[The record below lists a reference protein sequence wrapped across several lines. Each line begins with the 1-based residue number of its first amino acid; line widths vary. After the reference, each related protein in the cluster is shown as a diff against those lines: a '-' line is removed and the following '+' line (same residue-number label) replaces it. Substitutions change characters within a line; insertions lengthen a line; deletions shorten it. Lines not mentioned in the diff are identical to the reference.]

1 MDRTLCRLAY
11 VTAMLAAATLASAA
25 FADPIAVIAGLKGKV
40 EITTAKGGAPQRA
53 ALGRALEKGDW
64 VKVPAGGTAT
74 VLFSDGNVLDIAGTS
89 SVRVGGQATTPGAK
103 GLPSDVFTS
112 VKKFVAGGSRETG
125 LVALSQLRSAPVD
138 KDAPFLIAPRRT
150 ALLTDRPTFA
160 WRAVPGATRYRVTLS
175 SAEGGKVWDRE
186 ATGLSLPFPAESP
199 ALAGGAEYLW
209 ALEALADTR
218 ALRSET
224 SVFQVLPAT
233 EAAAVRLN
241 LGRIGDSAGGIE
253 SPAARFISGSY
264 LSGLGLFLDASE
276 QFGAL
281 CKLVPDSPAP
291 HKALG
296 DVYSSIGLMDLA
308 AAEFQ
313 VALSLT
319 REP

>member
-1 MDRTLCRLAY
+1 MARPVHCCVAALVLC
-11 VTAMLAAATLASAA
+11 ATFASLA
-25 FADPIAVIAGLKGKV
+25 FADPIAVIADLKGKV
-40 EITTAKGGAPQRA
+40 EVTAAQGGAAQRA
-53 ALGRALEKGDW
+53 VVGRALEKGDW
-64 VKVPAGGTAT
+64 VKVPSGGAAT
-74 VLFSDGNVLDIAGTS
+74 LLFSDGNVVDLAGTS
-89 SVRVGGQATTPGAK
+89 SVRVGGQVGGKAGKAP

-112 VKKFVAGGSRETG
+112 VRKFVAGGSRETG

-138 KDAPFLIAPRRT
+138 RDAPFLIAPRRT
-150 ALLTDRPTFA
+150 ALLTDRPTFT

-175 SAEGGKVWDRE
+175 AESGPLWDRE
-186 ATGLSLPFPAESP
+186 VQGLSLPFPADAA
-199 ALAGGAEYLW
+199 ALAAGTEYLW
-209 ALEALADTR
+209 ELQALSDIK
-218 ALRSET
+218 ALRSES

-241 LGRIGDSAGGIE
+241 LGRIGDSAGGVE
-253 SPAARFISGSY
+253 SPAARFIAGSY

-281 CKLVPDSPAP
+281 CKLTPESPAP

-296 DVYSSIGLMDLA
+296 DIYSSIGLMDLA